1 MSRQD
6 RGLIRRFASEVEA
19 RLAMSL
25 LESAEIECFITDEH
39 ISVLMPSTAFS
50 CGVWVRPED
59 ADQAEALLSTTS
71 EN

>member
-1 MSRQD
+1 MNHSN
-6 RGLIRRFASEVEA
+6 LVLLRRFASDVEA

-25 LESAEIECFITDEH
+25 LESAEIECFITDEN

-50 CGVWVRPED
+50 CGVWVRAED
-59 ADQAEALLSTTS
+59 AEVAEALLSTP

>member
-1 MSRQD
+1 
-6 RGLIRRFASEVEA
+6 
-19 RLAMSL
+19 MSL